1 MPITGG
7 KQKQAP
13 GKKGGGG
20 RMPSKRSINLAAVN
34 EKPGGWLIT
43 FLFVGAVLV
52 GAVILIRTTVADR
65 MHTLSE
71 VRQEIAL
78 LEAQLQEGSVRVE
91 DYDRLSEVYAHYTWS
106 GLTAEEAAR
115 PDYAAA
121 MDLLYRVILSRM
133 TLDSWTLSGNE
144 LTLSI
149 NGGTL
154 DEINQIAE
162 ELNADEVVNYCSVT
176 AAALSSVTTSSERPL
191 DQEMVT
197 ANMVIYLK
205 SANRG

>member
-7 KQKQAP
+7 KQKRTP
-13 GKKGGGG
+13 GKKSGGG
-20 RMPSKRSINLAAVN
+20 RMPSKRSINLATVN

-43 FLFVGAVLV
+43 FLFVGAVLIGTV
-52 GAVILIRTTVADR
+52 VLIRTTVAER
-65 MHTLSE
+65 MRTLSE
-71 VRQEIAL
+71 VREEIAR
-78 LEAQLQEGSVRVE
+78 LEAQLQEGDVRVE

-106 GLTAEEAAR
+106 GLTAEEAGR

-121 MDLLYRVILSRM
+121 MNLLERVILSRM

-162 ELNADEVVNYCSVT
+162 ELNADEIVNYCSVT

-197 ANMVIYLK
+197 ANMIIYLK